1 MIEWRFHDYES
12 LPLLALLLL
21 DEGVSINAESLD
33 KAYTAE
39 AADLSKQLLSLE
51 GRSDFLSSVFE
62 AIKNQTLPTRE
73 KYASKELN
81 TENSANLLIEPVS
94 FFRWAETQEY
104 ELTPHLRISVRKHE
118 DRLRVSNFKDHKITK
133 SEVAKNL
140 NEPLWHFN
148 HAIISLHGYAPPR
161 PYGILDSDDLASQI
175 IFSDKEMRK
184 THGYLTDA
192 EDTGDIQVYEKK
204 LGLSGKVAKRI
215 KPKEFMKWAASLD
228 IDFPNLLSTEK
239 ARMDKNISD
248 NLNPKERESLLKL
261 VIGMAVEQY
270 NYDPHSLRNEATADI
285 ATDLATNGVPLDR
298 DTILKW
304 LREGAELLP
313 REPE

>member
-1 MIEWRFHDYES
+1 MIEWHFHDYEN
-12 LPLLALLLL
+12 LPLLVLLLF
-21 DEGVSINAESLD
+21 DRASSKNAEALD
-33 KAYTAE
+33 TVYKADATE
-39 AADLSKQLLSLE
+39 LSEQLFDLE
-51 GRSDFLSSVFE
+51 GSSDFLHNVFE

-81 TENSANLLIEPVS
+81 IENSANLLIEPVS

-148 HAIISLHGYAPPR
+148 HAIIILHGYAPPR

-215 KPKEFMKWAASLD
+215 KPKEFMEWAASLD
-228 IDFPNLLSTEK
+228 MDFPNLLSPENK
-239 ARMDKNISD
+239 RMNNQTS
-248 NLNPKERESLLKL
+248 NELNPKERESLLKL

-270 NYDPHSLRNEATADI
+270 GYNPNASRNEATAHI
-285 ATDLATNGVPLDR
+285 ASDLATNGVPLDR

-304 LREGAELLP
+304 LREASELLP
-313 REPE
+313 NEPD